1 MAQPITQIQVAMAQ
15 PNKAPVSGIKW
26 KALFDNNNAMSNNK
40 ILFCNSHTAELLPWI
55 GFVRQPGKDFTY
67 TSIPISNEQQ
77 RCVIGS
83 VEAQVSKIL
92 SQHEWSRPFSLTPT
106 EKIYPKATGCSFY
119 EKREDGNLYPVN
131 PDVEGELHNS
141 PEKNLQVGALLQVA
155 GVFFD
160 FATHKAKLTFKL
172 VSAAYAW
179 TQHQANSLVVA
190 SYLST
195 FGPVVM
201 EEQQQQQQTPPM
213 IPPQP
218 EPMNV
223 IEAAAA
229 VSGITQQQQQQQQQ
243 AIEFDK
249 EAFLVSL
256 AKLRTP
262 GGIHRKMRQLQ
273 KVAMDASTRDWCER
287 EARRVM
293 YDISAKNEEKRRR
306 KAAEEEEE
314 DEAAPPSKKV
324 KPFTLQRQSN
334 EEAFKVLPND
344 QSNDSLGRI
353 LLTDEE
359 GEEDEE
365 EEDVH

>member
-1 MAQPITQIQVAMAQ
+1 MAQPITQIQVTMAQ
-15 PNKAPVSGIKW
+15 PSKAPVSGIKW

-40 ILFCNSHTAELLPWI
+40 ILFCNSHTAEMMPWI

-67 TSIPISNEQQ
+67 TSISLSDEQR

-92 SQHEWSRPFSLTPT
+92 SQHEWSRQFSLTPT
-106 EKIYPKATGCSFY
+106 EKIYPKSVDCTFY

-131 PDVEGELHNS
+131 PDVEELHNS
-141 PEKNLQVGALLQVA
+141 PEKGLQVGALLQVA
-155 GVFFD
+155 GVFSD

-179 TQHQANSLVVA
+179 TQHQATSLMAA
-190 SYLST
+190 SYLSK
-195 FGPVVM
+195 FGPVVLA
-201 EEQQQQQQTPPM
+201 EELQQQQQQKQQQQ
-213 IPPQP
+213 PQP
-218 EPMNV
+218 QPMNV

-229 VSGITQQQQQQQQQ
+229 VSGIIQEEQQQQQQV
-243 AIEFDK
+243 IEFDK
-249 EAFLVSL
+249 EAFLASL

-273 KVAMDASTRDWCER
+273 KVPMDTSTREWCER

-293 YDISAKNEEKRRR
+293 YDISAKTEEKRRR
-306 KAAEEEEE
+306 KAAEEEE
-314 DEAAPPSKKV
+314 DEAAPPSKKG
-324 KPFTLQRQSN
+324 KPVTLQRQSN
-334 EEAFKVLPND
+334 EEAFQMVPD

-353 LLTDEE
+353 LLTDDEGDEE
-359 GEEDEE
+359 GDED